1 MNYKLPKQHILI
13 VDDVPVELRVLVD
26 SLTPDY
32 EVSVATSGSEA
43 LELAVSDKNSPP
55 DLILL
60 DIVMPDMDGYEVCER
75 LKADK
80 RTHNIPVVFI
90 TSRGNEEDETRGLE
104 MDVVDY
110 IRKPFSLSIVKARI
124 KNHLELKIHRD
135 NLDDLVIERTAK
147 LQRILEQTVDA
158 LKSSVEIRDPYTS
171 GHQERVSRI
180 ASAIAVYMGLSEEYT
195 DGIRIAGRLHDIG
208 KISIPAEI
216 LTKPGR
222 LNEIEFRLMKEHS
235 RVSYEIL
242 RDIEFS
248 RPVAKIVLQ
257 HHERL
262 DGSGYPLK
270 LQGKDI
276 LLEAKIL
283 SVADVVE
290 AMSTH
295 RPYRPAI
302 GLEKA
307 LEEIMNNKG
316 ILYDPEVAKACY
328 AIIKEKGFVFET

>member
-1 MNYKLPKQHILI
+1 MKYRLPRERILI

-32 EVSVATSGSEA
+32 EVSVATSGPEA
-43 LELAVSDKNSPP
+43 IELAVSDENRP

-60 DIVMPDMDGYEVCER
+60 DIVMPVMDGYEVCRR
-75 LKADK
+75 LKAHT
-80 RTHNIPVVFI
+80 RTQNIPVIFI
-90 TSRGNEEDETRGLE
+90 TSMSNEEDETKGLE
-104 MDVVDY
+104 MDVADY

-124 KNHLELKIHRD
+124 KNHLELKRHQD
-135 NLDDLVIERTAK
+135 NLDDLVKERTAK
-147 LQRILEQTVDA
+147 LERILEQTVDA

-171 GHQERVSRI
+171 GHQERVSRL
-180 ASAIAVYMGLSEEYT
+180 ACAIAAHMGLSEEYT

-242 RDIEFS
+242 KDIEFS
-248 RPVAKIVLQ
+248 RPIAKIVLQ

-262 DGSGYPLK
+262 NGSGYPLK

-276 LLEAKIL
+276 LLEARIL

-290 AMSTH
+290 AMSNH

-307 LEEIMNNKG
+307 LEEIMNNKS
-316 ILYDPEVAKACY
+316 ILYDPEVARACY
-328 AIIKEKGFVFET
+328 VIIKEKGFVF

>member
-1 MNYKLPKQHILI
+1 MKYRLPRQRILI
-13 VDDVPVELRVLVD
+13 VDDVPMGLRVLVD
-26 SLTPDY
+26 LLTPDY
-32 EVSVATSGSEA
+32 EVSVATSGPEA
-43 LELAVSDKNSPP
+43 LELAVSDENRLP

-60 DIVMPDMDGYEVCER
+60 DIVMPVMDGYEVCRR
-75 LKADK
+75 LKAHT
-80 RTHNIPVVFI
+80 RTQNIPVIFI
-90 TSRGNEEDETRGLE
+90 TSMSNEEDETRGLE
-104 MDVVDY
+104 MDVADY

-124 KNHLELKIHRD
+124 KNHLELKRHQD
-135 NLDDLVIERTAK
+135 NLDDLVKERTAK
-147 LQRILEQTVDA
+147 LERILEQTVDA

-171 GHQERVSRI
+171 GHQERVSRL
-180 ASAIAVYMGLSEEYT
+180 ACAIAAHMGLSEEYT
-195 DGIRIAGRLHDIG
+195 HGIRIAGRLHDIG

-242 RDIEFS
+242 KDIEFS
-248 RPVAKIVLQ
+248 RPIAKIVLQ

-262 DGSGYPLK
+262 NGSGYPLK

-276 LLEAKIL
+276 LLEARIL

-328 AIIKEKGFVFET
+328 AIIKEKGFVF